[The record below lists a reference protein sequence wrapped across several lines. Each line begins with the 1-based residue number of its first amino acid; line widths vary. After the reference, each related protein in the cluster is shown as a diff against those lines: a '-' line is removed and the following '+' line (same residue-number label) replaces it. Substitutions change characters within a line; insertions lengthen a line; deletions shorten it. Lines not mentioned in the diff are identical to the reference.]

1 MHIMIGEQT
10 EDFQPEETSNKK
22 EGNKR
27 ARKVSVNALRI
38 IIKNSRIFEQT
49 NTDRLADSAS
59 QATIVNED
67 LIELCSDLTPI
78 DGDIVTAAGEVMGI
92 IKFKG
97 TICFMGV
104 RIDCLVADI
113 NTTIV
118 SSGQTALENGFKW
131 TFGPYDQGEVSSTT
145 NNVTVPLKLV
155 DKLYPL
161 ARNLF
166 TSTVEDFQLRPMPA
180 VFSCLPCVQPTN
192 FSAD

>member
-1 MHIMIGEQT
+1 MKGEET
-10 EDFQPEETSNKK
+10 EDFQADSTPNPKGGK
-22 EGNKR
+22 KR
-27 ARKVSVNALRI
+27 ARNVTVNALRV

-49 NTDRLADSAS
+49 STDRLADSAS

-67 LIELCSDLTPI
+67 HIELCSDLMPI

-131 TFGPYDQGEVSSTT
+131 TFGPYAQGEVTSTT
-145 NNVTVPLKLV
+145 NNVTIPLISASATV
-155 DKLYPL
+155 SPL
-161 ARNLF
+161 IF
-166 TSTVEDFQLRPMPA
+166 TS
-180 VFSCLPCVQPTN
+180 VQDMFTTSENP
-192 FSAD
+192 